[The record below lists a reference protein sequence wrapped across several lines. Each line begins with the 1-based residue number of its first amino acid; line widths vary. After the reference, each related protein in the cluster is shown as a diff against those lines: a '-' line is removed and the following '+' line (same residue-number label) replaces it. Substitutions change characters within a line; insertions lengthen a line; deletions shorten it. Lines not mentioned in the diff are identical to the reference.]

1 MRKCLL
7 AMLILM
13 LVILMLLNFN
23 TGYADIQVILMLIYV
38 SEFLSL
44 CCRKNI
50 HKEQVLLILNF
61 IINGGGGDTPSA
73 SCGLV
78 QWISASW
85 GHALIDL

>member
-23 TGYADIQVILMLIYV
+23 TGYADIQVILILIYV

-61 IINGGGGDTPSA
+61 IINGGDTPSA